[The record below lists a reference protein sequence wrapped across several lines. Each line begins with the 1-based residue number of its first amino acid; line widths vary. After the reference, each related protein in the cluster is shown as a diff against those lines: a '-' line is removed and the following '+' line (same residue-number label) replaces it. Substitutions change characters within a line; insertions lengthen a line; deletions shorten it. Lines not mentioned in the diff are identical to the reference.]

1 MSTQRGARRAAE
13 GDGPKGAEET
23 AGGAAGDEEMSRDDA
38 VRAMLVLMPRVAQ
51 RLKKTTVPER
61 LRSLNLAPRH
71 LSLLSH
77 LVFDGPALVNEL
89 AARLQVAPTTV
100 SLMVADLSRQGVVE
114 RKPDPADRRR
124 TIVSI
129 SDDPET
135 QEAINGWLAR
145 GASSWGRALE
155 PLTPRE
161 RAVFVRTMEAYE
173 RGASAE
179 PAS

>member
-1 MSTQRGARRAAE
+1 
-13 GDGPKGAEET
+13 
-23 AGGAAGDEEMSRDDA
+23 MSRDDA

-51 RLKKTTVPER
+51 RLKRTTVPEK
-61 LRSLNLAPRH
+61 LRTLNLAPRH

-77 LVFDGPALVNEL
+77 LVFDGPAPVNEL
-89 AARLQVAPTTV
+89 AARLEVAPTTV

-135 QEAINGWLAR
+135 REAINGWLAK
-145 GASSWGRALE
+145 GASSWEAALD
-155 PLTPRE
+155 PLTPQE
-161 RAVFVRTMEAYE
+161 RAMFVRTMTAYE
-173 RGASAE
+173 SGASAGQKE
-179 PAS
+179 

>member
-1 MSTQRGARRAAE
+1 MSTQRGARRAE
-13 GDGPKGAEET
+13 GSAGASDEA
-23 AGGAAGDEEMSRDDA
+23 AGGGAGDEEMSRDDA

-145 GASSWGRALE
+145 GASSWGKALE

-173 RGASAE
+173 RGASGE
-179 PAS
+179 PES